1 MKVKTNPIVSDLA
14 RAADAIDLA
23 LRHLA
28 RAERRGD
35 PPVASVACFSRL
47 ALERVSRRIMAA
59 CDEAAAGDFPP

>member
-1 MKVKTNPIVSDLA
+1 MSHAVSDLA

-35 PPVASVACFSRL
+35 PPAASVACFAMVQLDRINQRL
-47 ALERVSRRIMAA
+47 MDA
-59 CDEAAAGDFPP
+59 CDEVSGADFPP